1 MHQCANEV
9 DLEAPEES
17 TKVGRQK
24 TSKAKKRSPT
34 VCGCSV
40 SWIIAGTKMM
50 PRTGLRTFKREN
62 MASSE
67 ISRVRERSR
76 CRTRLNEIYDEAINA
91 YLIHYS
97 CESFYA
103 PDGQSALANS
113 TRVTSIAVRNLKSGQ
128 TKTWSIH
135 KSAELANQL
144 DSLTKMIKANAPLA
158 VQAANTEGP
167 QEAATAQIRD
177 ILNPLERDMLRG
189 FFSFLG
195 NHSESTYIHWNM
207 RDDNY
212 GFSALEH
219 RFRVLG
225 ENPVILQDNKKFD
238 LARELIT
245 LFGKRYAAH
254 TSPKGRKGRLMSV
267 IELNRIAD
275 KDALQGAEEAA
286 AFVNGEFI
294 KLQQSTLRKVDV
306 MANIF
311 DRVHDKSLKTDSSFI
326 DKYGIRPI
334 ALLEIARNNPVVLG
348 IIFLAG
354 VLGAVVRYKDG
365 VASVMSWF

>member
-1 MHQCANEV
+1 
-9 DLEAPEES
+9 
-17 TKVGRQK
+17 
-24 TSKAKKRSPT
+24 
-34 VCGCSV
+34 
-40 SWIIAGTKMM
+40 
-50 PRTGLRTFKREN
+50 

-67 ISRVRERSR
+67 ISRVRERSKSR
-76 CRTRLNEIYDEAINA
+76 KRLNEIYDDAINA

-103 PDGQSALANS
+103 PDGQSPLANS

-135 KSAELANQL
+135 KSAELIKQL
-144 DSLTKMIKANAPLA
+144 NELSDMIKANAPLA
-158 VQAANTEGP
+158 TQGRNPEGLQAASTERIG
-167 QEAATAQIRD
+167 E
-177 ILNPLERDMLRG
+177 ILNPLEFDMLKG
-189 FFSFLG
+189 YFSFLHD
-195 NHSESTYIHWNM
+195 HSDSTYIHWNM

-225 ENPVILQDNKKFD
+225 GTPVILQDNKKFD

-267 IELNRIAD
+267 IELNKIAD
-275 KDALQGAEEAA
+275 TDALQGAEEAA

-306 MANIF
+306 LSNIF
-311 DRVHDKSLKTDSSFI
+311 DRTHDKSLKTQASFT
-326 DKYGIRPI
+326 DKYGIHPVAI
-334 ALLEIARNNPVVLG
+334 LEVARNNPVVLG
-348 IIFLAG
+348 IIFFSA
-354 VLGAVVRYKDG
+354 VLTAALRYKDSI
-365 VASVMSWF
+365 ARIISLL